1 MKLKSFNDAELNGKK
16 VLVRVDFNVPLDD
29 NGKVTDITRIKAHV
43 STITELLSKGA
54 KVALVSHLG
63 RPKGQ
68 VVPKYSL
75 EPVAEELEKQ
85 ISKKVVFISDCTGEK
100 VLEKTRDWNADEIL
114 LLENVRYYAEEEKN
128 DAAFAEKLAEP
139 FDAFVMDAFSASHR
153 AHASTNAITKILPS
167 YSGNLITKEI
177 KMLSIVR
184 DNPVKPFVLI
194 LGGSKV
200 SDKIAVIENM
210 LEKVDTILIGGGMA
224 FTFLKTM
231 GYEIGKSLCE
241 TEKLDF
247 AKAMLDRA
255 KELGVDIVLPT
266 DVIAAAEFK
275 NDCKFSCV
283 SVNDIPAESMGLDI
297 GTETSA
303 KFSEIIRNAKS
314 VLWNGPMG
322 VFEMSNFANGSKA
335 VAEAL
340 VAATKENEAITVVG
354 GGDSAAAITMFGLE
368 KSVSHVSTGGGA
380 SLEFF
385 EGKELPGI
393 VPFVIE

>member
-85 ISKKVVFISDCTGEK
+85 ISKKVVFVSDCTGEK

-153 AHASTNAITKILPS
+153 AHASTNAITNVLPS
-167 YSGNLITKEI
+167 YSGNLITREI

-224 FTFLKTM
+224 FTFLKAM
-231 GYEIGKSLCE
+231 NYEIGKSLCE

-266 DVIAAAEFK
+266 DVIATAEFK
-275 NDCKFSCV
+275 NECEFSCV

-297 GTETSA
+297 GTETAA

-340 VAATKENEAITVVG
+340 VAATNENEAITVVG

>member
-1 MKLKSFNDAELNGKK
+1 MKLKSFNDADLDGKK

-54 KVALVSHLG
+54 RVALISHLG

-75 EPVAEELEKQ
+75 NPVAEELEKQ
-85 ISKKVVFISDCTGEK
+85 ISKKVVFVSDCTGEK
-100 VLEKTRDWNADEIL
+100 VLEKTSDWNADEIL
-114 LLENVRYYAEEEKN
+114 LLENVRYYPEEEKN
-128 DAAFAEKLAEP
+128 DAGFAEKLAEP

-224 FTFLKTM
+224 FTFLKAL
-231 GYEIGKSLCE
+231 GYGIGKSLCE

-275 NDCKFSCV
+275 NDCEFSCV

-297 GTETSA
+297 GTETAA
-303 KFSEIIRNAKS
+303 KFSEIICNAKS

-340 VAATKENEAITVVG
+340 VAATKDNEAITVVG

>member
-85 ISKKVVFISDCTGEK
+85 ISKKVVFVSDCTGEK

-153 AHASTNAITKILPS
+153 AHASTNAITKVLPS
-167 YSGNLITKEI
+167 YSGNLITREI

-224 FTFLKTM
+224 FTFLKAM
-231 GYEIGKSLCE
+231 NYEIGKSLCE

-275 NDCKFSCV
+275 NDCEFSCV

-297 GTETSA
+297 GTETAA